1 MNSKQIREKFLQYFE
16 SKNHQR
22 VRSSSLIPT
31 NDPTLFFTN
40 AGMVQFKNLFL
51 GLEKASYNRATTSQK
66 CMRVSGKHN
75 DLENVGRTLR
85 HHTFFEML
93 GNFSF
98 GDYFKKEA
106 IAYAWEFL
114 TVVMKLPK
122 ERLWITV
129 FREDDEAAA
138 LWEKDIGVDPKRIV
152 RLGEKDNFWSMGE
165 EDPCGPCTEIHYD
178 FREKFEDTEES
189 FIKASDSG
197 EVVEIW
203 NLVFMQ
209 YNRSADGKME
219 NLPKPSVDTGMG
231 LERLACVAQG
241 KISNYD
247 CDLFTPLISK
257 IEELVGKKCGVNEA
271 TTVSIRVLADHIR
284 ATAFLIGD
292 GVQPANEG
300 RGYVLRRIMRRA
312 IRHGRMLGQNQ
323 AFFYK
328 LLDTLVAE
336 MGEAYPEL
344 IKHKAFIESVI
355 KAEEER
361 FLTTLEKGLEM
372 IEGEKQKLKQNG
384 GKCFAGDL
392 VFKLYDTFGFP
403 VDLIQ
408 NIADE
413 EGYIVDME
421 GFEEAMLAQ
430 KQSARRG
437 WKGSGQEKVAQVY
450 QELAKHFSPTKFLG
464 YDSLEGD
471 SKILAMVRNGEKTNE
486 AKVGDQ
492 IYLLAEQTPFYGESG
507 GQVGDVG
514 VLIGKNFK
522 IQIEDSQKPV
532 PDYIVHIGKV
542 VQGSVKTGENIHLQV
557 DVKHRTPTKQ
567 NHTATHLLHA
577 ALRQILG
584 DHVRQAGSQVAP
596 HRLRFDFSHFEPLTD
611 EQIEKIESIVNQK
624 IREDIKVA
632 KNEMDYDTA
641 ISTGAMA
648 LFGEKY
654 GDKVRVLSV
663 ADFSTELCGGTHV
676 DQTGEIGFFK
686 IVEETSV
693 AAGVRRIEAVTGQD
707 ALQYCRKLER
717 QLKQLAAQLKVSV
730 SDLPEKINKLT
741 EQTKKMEK
749 EMAAL
754 RKKLLS
760 GESSSESSQNI
771 VEKNGAKFL
780 ATKVEA
786 EDINSLRAY
795 SDQLLAKLGKGVL
808 LLAAA
813 IDGKV
818 TLIVRVTKDL
828 NSEYKAGE
836 IIKPLAEIVGGS
848 GGGRPDMAQA
858 GGSDV
863 SKIDEA
869 LKRFYELI

>member
-165 EDPCGPCTEIHYD
+165 EGPCGPCTEIHYD
-178 FREKFEDTEES
+178 FRERFEDTEES

-430 KQSARRG
+430 KQSARRA

-450 QELAKHFSPTKFLG
+450 QELAKHFPPTKFLG

-514 VLIGKNFK
+514 VLSGKNFK

-686 IVEETSV
+686 IIEETSV

-730 SDLPEKINKLT
+730 TDLPEKINKLT